1 MTKHDRVRPSHL
13 PQGLI
18 DLALRLGADPKGAS
32 DEVGFSQTGK
42 MRISLNSRLWLPFT
56 ARQTMSVKSCA
67 FAWNARFS
75 PLGYMTVTDALEE
88 GGGRLDVTALGVV
101 PIVRSKRSAALTRGE
116 LIRYLAELPLVPDA
130 ILHNR
135 DLSWREV
142 DASTIA
148 VTVGSGDTA
157 CEVVLGLGPDQR
169 IVSAFCADRAA
180 SATPPF
186 APMPWRGQFSN
197 YRLTNGR
204 WIPSS
209 AQVGWVI
216 DGKVDT
222 YWKGRIH
229 TWSASDANG

>member
-13 PQGLI
+13 PQGI
-18 DLALRLGADPKGAS
+18 VELALRLGADSGCAF

-42 MRISLNSRLWLPFT
+42 MRISLKSRLWLPFT

-75 PLGYMTVTDALEE
+75 PLGYMTVTDALED
-88 GGGRLDVTALGVV
+88 GGGRLDVTALGMV
-101 PIVRSKRSAALTRGE
+101 PIARSKRNATLTRGE
-116 LIRYLAELPLVPDA
+116 LVRYLAELPLVPDA

-142 DASTIA
+142 DDSTIA
-148 VTVGSGDTA
+148 VTAGTVDTA

-186 APMPWRGQFSN
+186 APMPWRGQFSD
-197 YRLTNGR
+197 YRQTNGR
-204 WIPSS
+204 WIPSA

-222 YWKGRIH
+222 YWKGRIEN
-229 TWSASDANG
+229 WRGCNAYG